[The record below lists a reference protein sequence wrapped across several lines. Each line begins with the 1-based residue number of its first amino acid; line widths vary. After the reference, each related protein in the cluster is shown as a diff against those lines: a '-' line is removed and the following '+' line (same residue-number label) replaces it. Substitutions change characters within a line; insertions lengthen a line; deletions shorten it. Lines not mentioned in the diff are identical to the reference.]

1 MNLDK
6 GSIVRE
12 VTTYHDAESKAMRL
26 FRRLGMERIA
36 WSLRRLHCP
45 VGKDALV
52 LEVGSGGN
60 PYPRANVLLDA
71 YEETRQRHWAP
82 LKVDRPMVLGFI
94 ENLPFKSG
102 SFDFL
107 IASHV
112 LEHSPYPEK
121 AINEFQRVARSGYIE
136 VPDAFFERLNPY
148 RDHRS
153 EITFRQ
159 GILWIRKKPF
169 WVLDQDI
176 VELYEHSIK
185 PSFTRDFIRKAPFIF
200 HVRYYW
206 NDKIQFHIVN
216 PETDSAWQP
225 TNTDFPDLHQQ
236 RTKRGIRATCADGL
250 RYLLSQNR
258 RNCKIDLLKL
268 MICPTC
274 GSENL
279 KSCLNCLQCRTC
291 KALYPIKNKLPI
303 MYQK

>member
-1 MNLDK
+1 MNSAK
-6 GSIVRE
+6 AVVMR
-12 VTTYHDAESKAMRL
+12 AMRPDHHEMSKVMRFL
-26 FRRLGMERIA
+26 RRLGMERLA

-45 VGKDALV
+45 VARESLV

-71 YEETRQRHWAP
+71 YEETRERHWQP

-94 ENLPFKSG
+94 ERLPFKSG

-112 LEHSPYPEK
+112 LEHSPNPEK
-121 AINEFQRVARSGYIE
+121 ALAEFQRVACAGYIE

-153 EITFRQ
+153 EITFWQ
-159 GILWIRKKPF
+159 GQLWIRKKPF
-169 WVLDQDI
+169 WVVDQDL
-176 VELYEHSIK
+176 VELYEMRFKRFLTQEIMRKK
-185 PSFTRDFIRKAPFIF
+185 PFVF

-206 NDKIQFHIVN
+206 DKRINFFVVN
-216 PETDSAWQP
+216 PETDSSWQP
-225 TNTDFPDLHQQ
+225 IMDEVSPVSAQNIKQKIRTIFTDS
-236 RTKRGIRATCADGL
+236 I

-258 RNCKIDLLKL
+258 RNRTINLLDL

-274 GSENL
+274 GSEQLEAASNYFR
-279 KSCLNCLQCRTC
+279 CVTC
-291 KALYPIKNKLPI
+291 KGSYEIHNNVARMFPN
-303 MYQK
+303 